1 MHTTHDLAHSGQ
13 QQATDGP
20 PRHFKVL
27 PSSQGQIIR
36 PVFSSQGRA
45 TPHLQPDRRP
55 RDYKATRSNSF
66 TTPPLLIGVYKDDV
80 SSPIISQQQEG
91 KDSPLRNCLK
101 FFPVFVS
108 SFAEIQSS
116 TP

>member
-1 MHTTHDLAHSGQ
+1 MHHTHALAHGGQ
-13 QQATDGP
+13 QQAKDGP

-27 PSSQGQIIR
+27 FSSQGQ
-36 PVFSSQGRA
+36 PNAPFFPAKVEQ

-66 TTPPLLIGVYKDDV
+66 TTPPLLLGVYKDNV

-108 SFAEIQSS
+108 SFAEIHSS
-116 TP
+116 PP